1 MLNMAEVWEVVTKSS
16 DWSNCTKELWD
27 SVYQMGIKYQVT
39 RNTQTPGS
47 RGQTSVA
54 SFFGGISLLWVWAE
68 HTLTAVWH
76 MPQACVMTAACRV
89 SPCLPSAAPPH
100 LVTHA
105 SHPTWTVCSPP
116 SRVTHEDVHSSN
128 VNTICTFDSV
138 FSNYHLFSTI
148 MYSIIL
154 DILYFAVFF
163 YLSTFVNILRVRN
176 IYIYIERERE
186 RE

>member
-47 RGQTSVA
+47 RGQASVA
-54 SFFGGISLLWVWAE
+54 RFFGGISLLWVWAGT
-68 HTLTAVWH
+68 HTHSCVAYA
-76 MPQACVMTAACRV
+76 QACVMTAACRV

-105 SHPTWTVCSPP
+105 SHPTWTVCSP

-128 VNTICTFDSV
+128 VNTFV
-138 FSNYHLFSTI
+138 HLIQLFLITIFFSTI
-148 MYSIIL
+148 MYSVIL

-163 YLSTFVNILRVRN
+163 TFQPWL
-176 IYIYIERERE
+176 IYIKSKEYIYKE
-186 RE
+186 